1 MRNDLLESNYQALYK
16 AYDENRMLAHDFKN
30 HILAINQLI
39 QEGRNEEAL
48 EYITT
53 YNNETLKVNRRI
65 ESGCKIIDIIVN
77 CKIAEAVEKEI
88 NFTYEIESIGE
99 IDIPDIDVCTLLANL
114 LDNAIEAN
122 EQIGDGNRWIYLK
135 IKRKNDMLLI
145 WVENL
150 IAKGLINK
158 DNFFETSKEN
168 KIFHGLGIK
177 SIDNVIQKYGGYKEF
192 DIQENKFQ
200 IYISIPI
207 E

>member
-1 MRNDLLESNYQALYK
+1 M
-16 AYDENRMLAHDFKN
+16 
-30 HILAINQLI
+30 
-39 QEGRNEEAL
+39 
-48 EYITT
+48 
-53 YNNETLKVNRRI
+53 
-65 ESGCKIIDIIVN
+65 
-77 CKIAEAVEKEI
+77 
-88 NFTYEIESIGE
+88 
-99 IDIPDIDVCTLLANL
+99 CTLLANL

-177 SIDNVIQKYGGYKEF
+177 SIDNVIQKYSGYKEF